1 MFRTHAT
8 RTTLAVLTVSALA
21 LTFAS
26 GCVNEVSGPSS
37 ATAPAVSQPISWT
50 PEEIASKAGV
60 TLLLNP
66 KLPGDITGD
75 GYVDAS
81 DLAAFAFLMRADVT
95 HDQVVDSNDEA
106 VLAAILTGGVPDLA
120 APAGLIDASDYAA
133 FAAARA
139 RADLTMDGHV
149 DISDLVFFNW
159 MRARGDLDGD
169 GVVSRRD
176 RQIISPELAP

>member
-1 MFRTHAT
+1 MFRTNAT
-8 RTTLAVLTVSALA
+8 RTTLAVLTVSAFA

-37 ATAPAVSQPISWT
+37 AAAPVASQPISWT
-50 PEEIASKAGV
+50 PEEMASKAGV
-60 TLLLNP
+60 ATLSTV
-66 KLPGDITGD
+66 PGDLTGD

-95 HDQVVDSNDEA
+95 HDERIDSSDEA

-120 APAGLIDASDYAA
+120 QPAHLIDASDYAA

-176 RQIISPELAP
+176 RNVIVPEVKP